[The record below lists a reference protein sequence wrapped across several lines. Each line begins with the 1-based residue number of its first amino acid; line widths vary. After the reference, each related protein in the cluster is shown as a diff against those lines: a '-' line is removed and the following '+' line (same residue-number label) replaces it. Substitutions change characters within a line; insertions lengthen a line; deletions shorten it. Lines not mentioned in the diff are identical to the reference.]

1 MQKQAETT
9 PGGVP
14 RFPLTILVTALLPFG
29 LGYFM
34 SYLFRAVNAVV
45 APDLVREL
53 GLSASEL
60 GLLTASY
67 LLAFALFQLPLGM
80 LLDRF
85 GPRRVQAA
93 LLLTA
98 ATGAA
103 LFSIGSSTLALVLA
117 RALVGLGFAGGLMAS
132 FKAVVV
138 WVPEARRALA
148 NALVMSFGGLGL
160 VVSTAPMEW
169 AVSNFGWRTA
179 MLALAALTALIAAIL
194 FAVVPRNIGLG
205 SAAGASPR
213 EQIATLT
220 RIYSDKAFI
229 RMAPLIALTAGCH
242 IGIQTLWSGPWFR
255 DVAGLNRG
263 AVAWQLMAM
272 ALSFFVGILA
282 SGIVTDFFKRR
293 GWTELDVMLGFLLA
307 FLASQVLILVD
318 IPAIRTPVWLVFGMS
333 GQVAILAFPWLS
345 SHFGAALSGRANTA
359 MNLLIFSTAFISQ
372 SAIGAI
378 IDLFPRTV
386 TGGYPVHAYTVSFG
400 IFLAL
405 QFAALALYLANRKL
419 YRTYPR
425 RCSGGTA

>member
-1 MQKQAETT
+1 MHAPADKPQSLSMT
-9 PGGVP
+9 V
-14 RFPLTILVTALLPFG
+14 LVSALLPFG
-29 LGYFM
+29 LGYFF

-53 GLSASEL
+53 GLTATEL
-60 GLLTASY
+60 GLLTAAY
-67 LLAFALFQLPLGM
+67 LAAFALFQLPLGM

-103 LFSIGSSTLALVLA
+103 LFSIGTSTIALVLA
-117 RALVGLGFAGGLMAS
+117 RALIGLGFAGGLMAS

-138 WVPEARRALA
+138 WVPEQRRALA

-160 VVSTAPMEW
+160 IVSTAPMEW
-169 AVSNFGWRTA
+169 AVSVLGWRTA
-179 MLALAALTALIAAIL
+179 MLALAALTAIIAAIL
-194 FAVVPRNIGLG
+194 FLVVPKNIGLG
-205 SAAGASPR
+205 SSAGASPR
-213 EQIATLT
+213 EQIATLA
-220 RIYSDKAFI
+220 RIYSDKAFN
-229 RMAPLIALTAGCH
+229 RMAPLLAITAGVH

-255 DVAGLNRG
+255 DVAGLDRG
-263 AVAWQLMAM
+263 AVAFQLLMM

-282 SGIVTDFFKRR
+282 SGIITDFFKRR
-293 GWTELDVMLGFLLA
+293 GYTELDVMLGFLAA
-307 FLASQVLILVD
+307 FLAAQILILID
-318 IPAIRTPVWLVFGMS
+318 IPALRTPVWLIFGMS

-359 MNLLIFSTAFISQ
+359 MNLLIFSMAFISQ

-378 IDLFPRTV
+378 IDMFPRTP
-386 TGGYPVHAYTVSFG
+386 TGGYPVAAYQLAFG

-405 QFAALALYLANRKL
+405 ELAALALYLANRKL
-419 YRTYPR
+419 YR
-425 RCSGGTA
+425 A